1 MLKPRPDVALSSG
14 FSDGKTAGGTTI
26 AAANATATATATAT
40 NANAATASTSGANAG
55 SADRPYERTIMESA
69 QRLASEIQGLAARRA
84 QIITMLEEHDR
95 AIMQKQAA
103 LEALKGVLAALAQ
116 PSAQPSRVL

>member
-14 FSDGKTAGGTTI
+14 FSDGKRAGGTTTTVS
-26 AAANATATATATAT
+26 ATANATAT
-40 NANAATASTSGANAG
+40 NANTATSTSGATAG
-55 SADRPYERTIMESA
+55 PADRPFERTIMESA
-69 QRLASEIQGLAARRA
+69 QRLASEVQGLAARRA

>member
-1 MLKPRPDVALSSG
+1 MALSSG
-14 FSDGKTAGGTTI
+14 FSDGKTAGGTVS
-26 AAANATATATATAT
+26 AAANATANAKNVNTAPV
-40 NANAATASTSGANAG
+40 STSGATAG
-55 SADRPYERTIMESA
+55 PADRPFERTIMESA
-69 QRLASEIQGLAARRA
+69 QRLASEVQGLAARRA

>member
-26 AAANATATATATAT
+26 AAANATATAT

-69 QRLASEIQGLAARRA
+69 QRLASEVQGLAARRA

>member
-1 MLKPRPDVALSSG
+1 VALSSG
-14 FSDGKTAGGTTI
+14 FSDGKTAGGTVI
-26 AAANATATATATAT
+26 AAANATATAKNASTAT
-40 NANAATASTSGANAG
+40 STSGATA
-55 SADRPYERTIMESA
+55 SPADRPYERTIMESA
-69 QRLASEIQGLAARRA
+69 QRLASEVQALAARRA

-103 LEALKGVLAALAQ
+103 LEALKGILAALAQ

>member
-1 MLKPRPDVALSSG
+1 MALSSG
-14 FSDGKTAGGTTI
+14 FPVGKTAGGTTT
-26 AAANATATATATAT
+26 AVTTAVSASGATA
-40 NANAATASTSGANAG
+40 GP
-55 SADRPYERTIMESA
+55 ADRPYERTIMESA
-69 QRLASEIQGLAARRA
+69 QRLAGEVQGLAARRA

-116 PSAQPSRVL
+116 PSRVL

>member
-14 FSDGKTAGGTTI
+14 FSIKTAGGTTI
-26 AAANATATATATAT
+26 AAANATATAT
-40 NANAATASTSGANAG
+40 NANAATASASGANAG
-55 SADRPYERTIMESA
+55 CADRPYERTIMESA

>member
-14 FSDGKTAGGTTI
+14 FSDGKTAGGTVS
-26 AAANATATATATAT
+26 AAANATANAT
-40 NANAATASTSGANAG
+40 NVNTAPVSTSGATAG
-55 SADRPYERTIMESA
+55 PADRPFERTIMESA
-69 QRLASEIQGLAARRA
+69 QRLASEVQGLAARRA

>member
-1 MLKPRPDVALSSG
+1 MALSSG

-26 AAANATATATATAT
+26 AAANATATATAT
-40 NANAATASTSGANAG
+40 NANAATALTSGANAG